1 MSCWVTSVI
10 FVQFDT
16 RHHAVPGGTVIACSQ
31 RPLQGCGAWGCTHVP
46 DDSRVD
52 FGYGVAP
59 SNYEMTGLTD
69 AFAEI
74 RPYRDDEV
82 VDVLS
87 RLLSSTEF
95 LDTLAAYRLGKLLAL
110 LPVRLRPMLRPV
122 VRYLL
127 AREVRG
133 VSDVRS
139 MQLVIERYMTRMIE
153 AATGG
158 FSVSGLDGLTPG
170 RPYLFMSNHR
180 DIAMDPAFTN
190 YALHGSGHDTA
201 RIAIGDN
208 LLTKPWVSDLMRLNK
223 SFIVKRAVSGPRE
236 LLAASKNLSNYIQH
250 SLLTE
255 HSSIWIAQREG
266 RAKNGVDRTEPVIIK
281 MLSMSRDKREQEFGE
296 HIQSLG
302 IVPVAISYEL
312 DPCDAMKAKEL
323 YQKESEGRY
332 QKGEQEDV
340 ASIAQG
346 IAGDKGRVHVTF
358 GTPLGDDLQTPDA
371 VAREVD
377 RQIITGYCLHPT
389 NIYAYRRLYGAEA
402 AVPDGLYL
410 EQGDCSLAA
419 FEARIEALPEQHRP
433 YALAIYANAVV
444 SKLALAERA
453 LQPPC

>member
-1 MSCWVTSVI
+1 
-10 FVQFDT
+10 
-16 RHHAVPGGTVIACSQ
+16 
-31 RPLQGCGAWGCTHVP
+31 
-46 DDSRVD
+46 
-52 FGYGVAP
+52 
-59 SNYEMTGLTD
+59 MTGLID
-69 AFAEI
+69 PFAEI

-82 VDVLS
+82 VGVLS
-87 RLLSSTEF
+87 RLLHSAEF
-95 LDTLAAYRLGKLLAL
+95 LDTLAAYRLGKLVAV
-110 LPVRLRPMLRPV
+110 LPAGLRPLLRPL
-122 VRYLL
+122 VRFLL
-127 AREVRG
+127 SREVRG

-153 AATGG
+153 AATEG
-158 FSVSGLDGLTPG
+158 FSVSGLEHLSPS

-236 LLAASKNLSNYIQH
+236 LLAASKNLANYIQH
-250 SLLTE
+250 SLLQE
-255 HSSIWIAQREG
+255 RSSIWIAQREG
-266 RAKNGVDRTEPVIIK
+266 RAKSGIDRTEPVIIK

-296 HIQSLG
+296 HIRALG

-323 YQKESEGRY
+323 YQKASEGRY
-332 QKGEQEDV
+332 EKGAQEDV

-346 IAGDKGRVHVTF
+346 IAGEKGRVHVTF
-358 GTPLGDDLQTPDA
+358 GTPLGAELETPDA

-377 RQIITGYCLHPT
+377 RQIIAGYCLHPT
-389 NIYAYRRLYGAEA
+389 NLYAYRRLYGADA
-402 AVPDGLYL
+402 PVPADLYL
-410 EQGDCSLAA
+410 EEGDCSKAA
-419 FEARIEALPEQHRP
+419 FEARIEAMPEPHRP

-444 SKLALAERA
+444 SKLAQAERA
-453 LQPPC
+453 SQPPC